1 MFSSFS
7 IFQLIKNYG
16 HVGYPSPLIS
26 ISSLSYMLGQYY
38 NVSIIDINKSLFL
51 FKNYF
56 FLMSNII
63 LKGGY
68 LFLVWN
74 SLKYKKYFMKS
85 NFCRFM
91 YKWIPGT
98 ITNFRKK
105 KDAFSP
111 LNLKNSSKKKK
122 DQDLRFPNFVI
133 NFGFSKNTLIQEGA
147 DLPLLF
153 LSVVDTLH
161 NINNFNFFVI
171 YNTKS
176 TNSSFFLYNIFLN
189 FFKKMILIKKSFFFN
204 IFKKRLDLLNGTK
217 R

>member
-1 MFSSFS
+1 
-7 IFQLIKNYG
+7 
-16 HVGYPSPLIS
+16 
-26 ISSLSYMLGQYY
+26 
-38 NVSIIDINKSLFL
+38 
-51 FKNYF
+51 
-56 FLMSNII
+56 MSNII

-85 NFCRFM
+85 DFCYFM

-105 KDAFSP
+105 KDAFNV
-111 LNLKNSSKKKK
+111 LNLKNTSKKKVE
-122 DQDLRFPNFVI
+122 DQCLRFPNFVI
-133 NFGFSKNTLIQEGA
+133 NFGFSKNILIQEGVN
-147 DLPLLF
+147 LPIPF

-171 YNTKS
+171 YNTRS

-189 FFKKMILIKKSFFFN
+189 FLKKMVLIKKSFFLN
-204 IFKKRLDLLNGTK
+204 IFKKRLNLLNGTK